1 MPSLLTGYCDP
12 LVAAPGDRLR
22 FMLSGP
28 AGSAEAAVVRL
39 SHGFPAAAGP
49 GVIETAVDGG
59 GLGVIALE
67 EQRSDIGSYAFAPDH
82 PAFFLSDWTI
92 RLFAQTT
99 RFAEP
104 GQALFAKGDV
114 QLWIDSDGRPF
125 VSVAGVVR
133 VTGAPLAEGEWVALA
148 VSYASSGARL
158 SLHQRVLRPGPAD
171 RECRATADGVLAS
184 LATGDVLIAGA
195 IDADG
200 AIIGRF
206 DGKIDLPA
214 VMSRPFT
221 AGDLDPRAWPADGDV
236 VAAWDLGH
244 EPAGCRLHDSGP
256 HAVHGRFVQQP
267 ARAVTGCRWSAEE
280 VDWRL
285 RPEEYSAAH
294 FHRDDLEDI
303 GWTPSANW
311 TVPSDL
317 PSGVY
322 ALRVDAGGQQDR
334 IPFFVRPAPDAV
346 PARVAFLA
354 PTYSYLAYANER
366 TSHELDFNEAGMT
379 DRRIDYH
386 RLDEALKAR
395 PDFGI
400 SMYDH
405 HRDGSGVCYA
415 SSKRPLLNLRP
426 DYHWWLSG
434 GPQYVSV
441 DLCIIHWL
449 ETVGEAFDTITDHD
463 LDDEGLALLG
473 RYDVVVTSAHP
484 EYYSKAMLDALG
496 AFTRRGG
503 KLLYMGGNGFYWV
516 TTRVPD
522 RPWMIEV
529 RRGFSGNRAWES
541 EAGEEHHASTGERGG
556 LWRRRGRT
564 PNSLVGIG
572 FSAQGWD
579 IKARGYQLSGEAAN
593 PRASWIFEG
602 VGSDHV
608 GDFGLIMDGAAGDEL
623 DRADVALGTPRHALV
638 LGSSGGHSRYYLV
651 CQEDALFSHNLMGGD
666 VNPNVRA
673 DLCFFE
679 TTGGGAVFSVGSK
692 AWAGSLSHNRYDNDV
707 ARISTN
713 VLRGFLDR
721 DFAWTGQ

>member
-1 MPSLLTGYCDP
+1 MQPLLTGYCDP
-12 LVAAPGDRLR
+12 LVAAPGDTLT

-28 AGSAEAAVVRL
+28 RDAVAETRVVRL
-39 SHGFPAAAGP
+39 SHGFPSVKGP
-49 GVIETAVDGG
+49 GVVETEVDG
-59 GLGVIALE
+59 LGAVALA
-67 EQRSDIGSYAFAPDH
+67 EQCSDIGSYAFAPGH
-82 PAFFLSDWTI
+82 PAFDVPDWTI
-92 RLFAQTT
+92 RLFAMPT
-99 RFAEP
+99 RFAP
-104 GQALFAKGDV
+104 QGQALFAKGDL
-114 QLWIDSDGRPF
+114 QLWIDAAGRPF

-133 VTGAPLAEGEWVALA
+133 VTGAPLVAGEWAALA
-148 VSYASSGARL
+148 VSFASSGAIL
-158 SLHQRVLRPGPAD
+158 SLHQHMLRPGPAD
-171 RECRATADGVLAS
+171 REIRTASDGAAAS
-184 LATGDVLIAGA
+184 LAAGDVLIAGA
-195 IDADG
+195 PDADG
-200 AIIGRF
+200 DIIGRF

-214 VMSRPFT
+214 VMSRAFA
-221 AGDLDPRAWPADGDV
+221 AGDLDPRAWPAGGDV
-236 VAAWDLGH
+236 VAAWNLGYD
-244 EPAGCRLHDSGP
+244 PAGCVLHDAGR
-256 HAVHGRFVQQP
+256 HAIHGRFVQQP
-267 ARAVTGCRWSAEE
+267 SRAVTGCLWSAEE

-294 FHRDDLEDI
+294 FHSDDLEDI
-303 GWTPSANW
+303 GWNPSVRW
-311 TVPSDL
+311 TVPADL
-317 PSGVY
+317 PSGIY
-322 ALRVDAGGQQDR
+322 ALRVDADGQEDR
-334 IPFFVRPAPDAV
+334 IPFFVRPAPGTAS
-346 PARVAFLA
+346 ARIAFLA

-379 DRRIDYH
+379 DRTIRYH
-386 RLDEALKAR
+386 RLDDALKSR
-395 PDFGI
+395 PDFGV

-405 HRDGSGVCYA
+405 HSDGSGVCYA

-426 DYHWWLSG
+426 DYFWWLSG

-449 ETVGEAFDTITDHD
+449 ETLGEAFDTITDHD

-484 EYYSKAMLDALG
+484 EYYSKAMLDALDG
-496 AFTRRGG
+496 FTRRGG
-503 KLLYMGGNGFYWV
+503 RLFYMGGNGFYWV

-541 EAGEEHHASTGERGG
+541 EPGEEHHASTGERGG

-579 IKARGYQLSGEAAN
+579 VKARGYRLSEQAGN
-593 PRASWIFEG
+593 VRASWIFDG
-602 VGSDHV
+602 VGGDYV

-623 DRADVALGTPRHALV
+623 DRADISLGTPRHALI
-638 LGSSGGHSRYYLV
+638 LGSSGEHSRYYLV
-651 CQEDALFSHNLMGGD
+651 CQEDALFSHNMMGGD

-679 TTGGGAVFSVGSK
+679 TAGGGAVFSVGSK
-692 AWAGSLSHNRYDNDV
+692 AWAGSLSHKDYDNDV

-721 DFAWTGQ
+721 DFVWSGQ